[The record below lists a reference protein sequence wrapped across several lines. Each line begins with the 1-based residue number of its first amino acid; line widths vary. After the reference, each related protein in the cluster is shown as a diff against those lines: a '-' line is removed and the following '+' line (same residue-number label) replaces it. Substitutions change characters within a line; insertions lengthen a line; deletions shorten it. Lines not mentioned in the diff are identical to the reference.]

1 MAAKK
6 KAGAA
11 ITSAQVVALIAEHA
25 GVTKVQARATLATLG
40 NIIGA
45 QLKRGANYKVSVSGV
60 GIFTGKAR
68 KARMG
73 RNPQTQ
79 KSIKIPASTRVAFRA
94 AKSLKDTVNS
104 KKKR

>member
-1 MAAKK
+1 
-6 KAGAA
+6 
-11 ITSAQVVALIAEHA
+11 
-25 GVTKVQARATLATLG
+25 
-40 NIIGA
+40 
-45 QLKRGANYKVSVSGV
+45 
-60 GIFTGKAR
+60 
-68 KARMG
+68 MG